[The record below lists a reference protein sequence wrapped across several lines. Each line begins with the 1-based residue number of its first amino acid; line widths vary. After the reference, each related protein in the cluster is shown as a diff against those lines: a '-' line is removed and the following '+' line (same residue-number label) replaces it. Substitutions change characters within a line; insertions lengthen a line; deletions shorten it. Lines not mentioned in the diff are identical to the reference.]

1 MNNDIETLPFSVD
14 HLNVRRIEENMTV
27 VRLLEIFR
35 FRENATQKK
44 GPIFR
49 GFDEIEGHERKL
61 ISSLHACVLYASSLQ
76 ASSGEPK
83 RFCIEILGHGFKT
96 VLKFRTEP
104 RRRPDPDCPEC
115 RGSGIRRLRRAHE
128 EGYDVVSQ
136 RCPCTDG
143 PAITGEHMSKTNSE
157 TTVGENVG
165 SIYLTTATASELA
178 REFEHRMMELERAYE
193 TVQETSNAEADLY
206 SQRIAELARE
216 RDDYHERWNA
226 VSAKH
231 EQLVFDSAQSRHAL
245 PVWRRRAT
253 EAEAQLKMLREENA
267 ELREAM
273 RQEVQRLADS
283 AGLSTT

>member
-61 ISSLHACVLYASSLQ
+61 ISALHACVLYASSLQ

-143 PAITGEHMSKTNSE
+143 PAITGEYMSKTNSE

-165 SIYLTTATASELA
+165 SIYLTTATAAELA
-178 REFEHRMMELERAYE
+178 REVEHRLDEQERAYE
-193 TVQETSNAEADLY
+193 T
-206 SQRIAELARE
+206 
-216 RDDYHERWNA
+216 
-226 VSAKH
+226 
-231 EQLVFDSAQSRHAL
+231 
-245 PVWRRRAT
+245 
-253 EAEAQLKMLREENA
+253 AQLLRSEEARCYQERIRDLTEQNRLLSNENA

-273 RQEVQRLADS
+273 RLADS
-283 AGLSTT
+283 AGPSAT